1 MYICKWGWGKS
12 INQFDN
18 LYFDWYSSIL
28 MACFYFQNFTEILL
42 LCRRCCALFWKS
54 IGHPCLVPEH
64 IVISPSSCPSSS
76 SCNTSEIEVDDKD
89 MIKKLPDTFGNSSG
103 THRERARS
111 GDESQFEPLPELFV
125 PVTPQT
131 FLTFFSV

>member
-1 MYICKWGWGKS
+1 M
-12 INQFDN
+12 
-18 LYFDWYSSIL
+18 
-28 MACFYFQNFTEILL
+28 

-64 IVISPSSCPSSS
+64 INLSPSSCPSSA
-76 SCNTSEIEVDDKD
+76 NVEDKN
-89 MIKKLPDTFGNSSG
+89 MENKLPLDTVVVSKHDN
-103 THRERARS
+103 RQRARS
-111 GDESQFEPLPELFV
+111 GDERQFEPSPELFV

>member
-1 MYICKWGWGKS
+1 M
-12 INQFDN
+12 
-18 LYFDWYSSIL
+18 L
-28 MACFYFQNFTEILL
+28 M

-64 IVISPSSCPSSS
+64 MTMSPASCPSSTVYEQMDSDEDKVSGRKMINPS
-76 SCNTSEIEVDDKD
+76 SISKQN
-89 MIKKLPDTFGNSSG
+89 G
-103 THRERARS
+103 RQRARS
-111 GDESQFEPLPELFV
+111 GDENVFEPSPDLFV